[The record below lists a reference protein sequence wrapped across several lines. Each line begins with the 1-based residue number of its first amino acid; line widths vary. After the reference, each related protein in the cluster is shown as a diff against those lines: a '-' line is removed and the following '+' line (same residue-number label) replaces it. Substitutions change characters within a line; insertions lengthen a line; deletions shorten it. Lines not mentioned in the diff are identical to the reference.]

1 MKHQPFSQ
9 QRKQSMPKHDFSFP
23 PKTVQKDK
31 ISLSIQP
38 AREKSMPQER
48 ESD

>member
-1 MKHQPFSQ
+1 
-9 QRKQSMPKHDFSFP
+9 MPKHDFSFP

-48 ESD
+48 ESDYILLLFLRLSL